1 MKKRWIYGIA
11 ALVVIVGVLIYSTS
25 GEDSV
30 VDIKTTVEYG
40 DFNVVVS
47 TTGELQA
54 LNSVEIRGPAD
65 LREARVHS
73 VKIVDLVPEGTVVKA
88 GDYVATLD
96 RTEATERLQSQMD
109 EIEADEATFRQTIL
123 DR

>member
-1 MKKRWIYGIA
+1 MKKRWIYGVGALIIIIA
-11 ALVVIVGVLIYSTS
+11 VVLYSTS
-25 GEDSV
+25 GEDSF
-30 VDIKTTVEYG
+30 VDITTKVQFGEF
-40 DFNVVVS
+40 DVVVS

-54 LNSVEIRGPAD
+54 LNSVEIKGPAD

-73 VKIVDLVPEGTVVKA
+73 VKIVDLVPEGTVVKK

-96 RTEATERLQSQMD
+96 RTEATERLQSQAD
-109 EIEADEATFRQTIL
+109 EIEADEASET